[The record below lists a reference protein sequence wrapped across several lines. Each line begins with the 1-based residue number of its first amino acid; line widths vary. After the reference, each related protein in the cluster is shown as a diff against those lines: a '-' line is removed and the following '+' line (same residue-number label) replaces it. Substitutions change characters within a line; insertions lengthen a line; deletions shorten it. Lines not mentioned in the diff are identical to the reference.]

1 MATYEGYVSTK
12 LLTKKDTLK
21 ISQTFNDVIQ
31 NAAENQFLTDQN
43 FSVKSWPIKLNST
56 LSTFYG
62 VHYPF
67 YVQAPFLHKIITNN
81 DIKINRIHY
90 QLKDDSFTDIGDNT
104 DTQHWKQPGC
114 IGYPISV
121 ITNEGHVLRVHVDNG
136 LNLSNCS
143 ISHII
148 QEDDSGHIIQEDD
161 SDNFTYF
168 IFKNNDELRLNYDAT
183 TKTASG
189 TYNDNDNGGI
199 EVSIKE
205 LTDKPNSN
213 WYEIKGITKSS
224 NNTSYNVSW
233 DLRIPY
239 IDADYSPNYLYVRF
253 YQLGS
258 SLFNNDY
265 YHTVVYIT
273 EYGDDRIYGPYTV
286 YFNGQEA
293 GNIPPGKSGEE
304 LSPSWNTI
312 GKQNYYKQGTI
323 TIGNG
328 VHIQSYKNGD
338 SATYTAT
345 LSSIRGLWMYANLF

>member
-43 FSVKSWPIKLNST
+43 FSAKSWPIKLNST
-56 LSTFYG
+56 LSTYYG

-81 DIKINRIHY
+81 DVKINRIHY
-90 QLKDDSFTDIGDNT
+90 QLEDDSFTDIGDNT
-104 DTQHWKQPGC
+104 DTQHWSQPGC

-148 QEDDSGHIIQEDD
+148 QELTADG
-161 SDNFTYF
+161 FTNF
-168 IFKNNDELRLNYDAT
+168 IFNKNNDGLRLNYDAT

-189 TYNDNDNGGI
+189 TLAYNDNGGI

-224 NNTSYNVSW
+224 NNTSYTRSW
-233 DLRIPY
+233 DLCIPY
-239 IDADYSPNYLYVRF
+239 IDANNLPNYLYVRF

-258 SLFNNDY
+258 SSSSSSLDLDY
-265 YHTVVYIT
+265 YHTVVYIS
-273 EYGDDRIYGPYTV
+273 EIDDNAIYGPYRV
-286 YFNGQEA
+286 YFNGEEA
-293 GNIPPGKSGEE
+293 GTIPSGKSGEE

-312 GKQNYYKQGTI
+312 GEQNYYEQGTI
-323 TIGNG
+323 TIENG
-328 VHIQSYKNGD
+328 VHIHQYKNGD
-338 SATYTAT
+338 SAIYTGT
-345 LSSIRGLWMYANLF
+345 LSAIKGLWMYASF

>member
-1 MATYEGYVSTK
+1 MATYEGYSSNK
-12 LLTKKDTLK
+12 LLTKNDTLK

-43 FSVKSWPIKLNST
+43 FLAKSWPIKLNSY
-56 LSTFYG
+56 LSTYYG
-62 VHYPF
+62 AHYPF
-67 YVQAPFLHKIITNN
+67 YVQAPFLHKIISNN

-104 DTQHWKQPGC
+104 DTQDFKQLGC

-136 LNLSNCS
+136 LNLSGSSIGKIKYEKIDRFPFFS
-143 ISHII
+143 IS
-148 QEDDSGHIIQEDD
+148 
-161 SDNFTYF
+161 F
-168 IFKNNDELRLNYDAT
+168 NDGLSLNYDST
-183 TKTASG
+183 TKTAFG
-189 TYNDNDNGGI
+189 TCIDNGGI

-239 IDADYSPNYLYVRF
+239 TDADNSPNYLYVRF

-258 SLFNNDY
+258 SSSSDY
-265 YHTVVYIT
+265 YNYNKVVYISNDGNIT
-273 EYGDDRIYGPYTV
+273 YGPYTV
-286 YFNGQEA
+286 YFNGEEA
-293 GNIPPGKSGEE
+293 GTIPPGKRGEE

-328 VHIQSYKNGD
+328 VHIQPYKNGD
-338 SATYTAT
+338 SATYTDT
-345 LSSIRGLWMYANLF
+345 LSAISGLWMYAK

>member
-43 FSVKSWPIKLNST
+43 FLAKSWPIKLNST
-56 LSTFYG
+56 LSIYYG

-104 DTQHWKQPGC
+104 ATQHLQQPGC

-136 LNLSNCS
+136 LDLSKCA
-143 ISHII
+143 I
-148 QEDDSGHIIQEDD
+148 GHIIEDEPNNL
-161 SDNFTYF
+161 SPFTNF
-168 IFKNNDELRLNYDAT
+168 IFNKNNDGLLLNYDFT

-189 TYNDNDNGGI
+189 TYNDNGGI

-239 IDADYSPNYLYVRF
+239 TDADNSPNYLYVRF
-253 YQLGS
+253 YQFYQLGS
-258 SLFNNDY
+258 SSSDDYNY

-286 YFNGQEA
+286 YFNGEEA
-293 GNIPPGKSGEE
+293 GIIPSGKSGEE
-304 LSPSWNTI
+304 LTPSWNTT
-312 GKQNYYKQGTI
+312 GEQNYYKQGTI

-328 VHIQSYKNGD
+328 VHISPYKNGD
-338 SATYTAT
+338 SATYTTT
-345 LSSIRGLWMYANLF
+345 LSSISGLWMYASSSC

>member
-43 FSVKSWPIKLNST
+43 FSAKSWPIKLNST
-56 LSTFYG
+56 LSIYYG

-67 YVQAPFLHKIITNN
+67 YVQAQFLHKIITNN
-81 DIKINRIHY
+81 DVKINRIHY
-90 QLKDDSFTDIGDNT
+90 QLQDDSFTDIGDNT
-104 DTQHWKQPGC
+104 DTQKWSQPGC
-114 IGYPISV
+114 IGCPISV
-121 ITNEGHVLRVHVDNG
+121 ITNEGPVLRVHVDNG

-148 QEDDSGHIIQEDD
+148 QEDDPITH
-161 SDNFTYF
+161 FTYF
-168 IFKNNDELRLNYDAT
+168 IFNNNDELSLNYDST

-189 TYNDNDNGGI
+189 TYNDDNGGI

-205 LTDKPNSN
+205 LTDKPNPN

-224 NNTSYNVSW
+224 NNTIDKISW

-239 IDADYSPNYLYVRF
+239 TDADNSPNYLYVRF
-253 YQLGS
+253 YQLRSSSSSSSS
-258 SLFNNDY
+258 SLDLDY
-265 YHTVVYIT
+265 YNTVVYIS
-273 EYGDDRIYGPYTV
+273 ENANAIYGPYTV
-286 YFNGQEA
+286 YFNNEEA
-293 GNIPPGKSGEE
+293 GTIPSGKSGEE
-304 LSPSWNTI
+304 LEPSWNTI

-328 VHIQSYKNGD
+328 VHIQPYKNGD

-345 LSSIRGLWMYANLF
+345 LSSIRGLWMYANY

>member
-1 MATYEGYVSTK
+1 MATYEGYVSFK

-31 NAAENQFLTDQN
+31 NAEENQFLTDQN
-43 FSVKSWPIKLNST
+43 FLAESWPIKLNSY
-56 LSTFYG
+56 LSTYYG
-62 VHYPF
+62 AHYPF

-104 DTQHWKQPGC
+104 DTQNFKQPGC
-114 IGYPISV
+114 IGYPIPV

-136 LNLSNCS
+136 LNLSNCA

-148 QEDDSGHIIQEDD
+148 EVKSG
-161 SDNFTYF
+161 SFTNL
-168 IFKNNDELRLNYDAT
+168 IFNKNNDGLKLIYDAT

-189 TYNDNDNGGI
+189 TYNDNGGI

-224 NNTSYNVSW
+224 NNTSYTISW
-233 DLRIPY
+233 DLCIPY
-239 IDADYSPNYLYVRF
+239 IDADNSPNYLYVRF
-253 YQLGS
+253 YQLS
-258 SLFNNDY
+258 SSSFNNDY
-265 YHTVVYIT
+265 YRTVVYISN
-273 EYGDDRIYGPYTV
+273 DDNTIYGPYTV
-286 YFNGQEA
+286 YFNGKEA
-293 GNIPPGKSGEE
+293 GTIPSGKRGEE

-312 GKQNYYKQGTI
+312 GEQNYYKQGII

-328 VHIQSYKNGD
+328 VHICKYKNGD
-338 SATYTAT
+338 SATYTGT
-345 LSSIRGLWMYANLF
+345 LSAISGLWMYASC